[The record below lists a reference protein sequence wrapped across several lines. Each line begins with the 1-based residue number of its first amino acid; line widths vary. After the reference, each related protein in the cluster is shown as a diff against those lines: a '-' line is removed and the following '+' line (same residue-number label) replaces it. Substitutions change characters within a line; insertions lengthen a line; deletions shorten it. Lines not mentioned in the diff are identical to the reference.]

1 MTGLFFYIPGLKKL
15 SINACTIENFWQSL
29 QCHHDIPSKL
39 PKNILSFYFQ
49 SFFCSL
55 SVQATWFAGNKYLI
69 LPGSS
74 TTIRY
79 SPLKALMKQL
89 YPSQALT
96 PLSWFTPYLSDYHSI
111 FLLPPIN
118 RKNFL
123 NDIYITRV

>member
-1 MTGLFFYIPGLKKL
+1 MTGPFFYMPGLKKL
-15 SINACTIENFWQSL
+15 SINACTIKNFWQSL

-39 PKNILSFYFQ
+39 PKNIRSFYFQ

-89 YPSQALT
+89 YPSRT
-96 PLSWFTPYLSDYHSI
+96 SPLSWFILYLSDYHSV
-111 FLLPPIN
+111 LSLPAII
-118 RKNFL
+118 RKGPSYN
-123 NDIYITRV
+123 NIYIII